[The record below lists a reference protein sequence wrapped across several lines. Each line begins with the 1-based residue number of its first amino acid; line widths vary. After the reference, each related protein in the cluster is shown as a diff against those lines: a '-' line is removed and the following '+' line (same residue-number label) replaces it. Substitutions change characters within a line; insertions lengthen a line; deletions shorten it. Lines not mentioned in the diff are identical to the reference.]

1 MVTEC
6 CPAMLPHGRT
16 ALFHPPLKR
25 PDQACAHG
33 CAPILDGVAARY
45 TSLDPTTTSLENFTN
60 SLGRQLGR
68 QAWRS
73 WVSPRLSGP
82 GGDPANTSLGF
93 KPPLLE
99 HFALGGGKAKEL
111 ELGHMIQNIHVQERA
126 CKDKLSRRK
135 GVKQEDPRGEL
146 INMSFQNNKE
156 QTTTQKQ
163 LDQARLLEGQLR
175 HDLKKKEL
183 QLRELQQKDKNKTK
197 SNNSWGTNNL
207 GTVSNNDLGANS
219 LEEQTLGDNSLGCED
234 HQDNKSLEP
243 EPLAPR
249 SPIKLWQ
256 ILIDTGAEIS
266 VAPRSFA
273 AEMQLS
279 TLGNTDLQLRSAEG
293 KAINIFGWR
302 TVQLLTQSFSFCITF
317 AIADV
322 EQPLLG
328 LGSLLASNLS
338 LHIDKN
344 LGHHLSNSLG
354 ERIQLEQRGL
364 QLYMSACPAMLGFN
378 LPNQGNL
385 LNTTSLLP
393 EANLGPSNLQLE
405 KDMQKQGGVDKS
417 LPHRSLEQH
426 KIHKNKPAIRQQQQA
441 LPKAKPKQKKRGQ
454 RKVANKLSN
463 WEKNDYFE
471 KLQLELLEK
480 QDPRASLDQN
490 TGKHLSLRIIV
501 ILSLMNKWQPQT
513 LRIQPAWPQELTKT
527 KLRELGIKESRID
540 SEIMLG
546 YKLVVFQHDDYLLI
560 GGEKMQQECFCNKL
574 SAHFHPTEPQQ

>member
-1 MVTEC
+1 
-6 CPAMLPHGRT
+6 MLPHGRT
-16 ALFHPPLKR
+16 ALLHHPMKR

-33 CAPILDGVAARY
+33 CAPMSDGVAARY
-45 TSLDPTTTSLENFTN
+45 TSLDPTTTSLETYTRR
-60 SLGRQLGR
+60 LGRHR
-68 QAWRS
+68 QAWRK
-73 WVSPRLSGP
+73 WMSPSFSGQ
-82 GGDPANTSLGF
+82 GGDPAFTSLGF

-111 ELGHMIQNIHVQERA
+111 ELGNMIQNIHVQTKA
-126 CKDKLSRRK
+126 CRSKLRK

-146 INMSFQNNKE
+146 INMNFQNNK
-156 QTTTQKQ
+156 QKTTTEKQ

-175 HDLKKKEL
+175 NDLRKKKL
-183 QLRELQQKDKNKTK
+183 QLRELQQKHKNKTS
-197 SNNSWGTNNL
+197 SNNSL
-207 GTVSNNDLGANS
+207 GTTGSTSSSGTVCNNDLGANS
-219 LEEQTLGDNSLGCED
+219 LEEQTLGDKSLGCEN
-234 HQDNKSLEP
+234 QQYNKSLEP

-249 SPIKLWQ
+249 SQIKLWQ

-302 TVQLLTQSFSFCITF
+302 TVQLLTQSFSICITF

-354 ERIQLEQRGL
+354 EQIQLEQRGL
-364 QLYMSACPAMLGFN
+364 QLYLSACLAQLGFN

-385 LNTTSLLP
+385 LNNTSLLP

-426 KIHKNKPAIRQQQQA
+426 RIHNNKPAIGQQQQA
-441 LPKAKPKQKKRGQ
+441 LPKAKPKQKKRG
-454 RKVANKLSN
+454 R
-463 WEKNDYFE
+463 EK
-471 KLQLELLEK
+471 
-480 QDPRASLDQN
+480 
-490 TGKHLSLRIIV
+490 
-501 ILSLMNKWQPQT
+501 
-513 LRIQPAWPQELTKT
+513 
-527 KLRELGIKESRID
+527 
-540 SEIMLG
+540 
-546 YKLVVFQHDDYLLI
+546 
-560 GGEKMQQECFCNKL
+560 
-574 SAHFHPTEPQQ
+574 